1 MAIFINTGGPM
12 SSDLEKR
19 VARLEATEAVRYAF
33 HRYFHAIDNNNI
45 DLLINEVF
53 TKNVVLE
60 VANYP
65 PGSGKNLL
73 LDTEEKIRAVY
84 GPIKADGHRHNATNV
99 SVLVNEDS
107 TEAQVTAYFVT
118 TIAWGNQGG
127 IYEGT
132 FVPAG
137 DGTWKAK
144 HWLVSSQWGWRLA
157 DAGMEL
163 PAPYLYEPPSVGTN
177 YGGYQPK

>member
-1 MAIFINTGGPM
+1 M

-33 HRYFHAIDNNNI
+33 NRYFHAIDNNNI

-99 SVLVNEDS
+99 SVLVNKS
-107 TEAQVTAYFVT
+107 ATKAQVTAYFVT
-118 TIAWGNQGG
+118 TMAWGNQGG
-127 IYEGT
+127 VYEAT
-132 FVPAG
+132 FVPDD

-163 PAPYLYEPPSVGTN
+163 PAPYLYEPPSVGTKQ
-177 YGGYQPK
+177 GGYQPK